1 MTCRNV
7 FHREDG
13 EADAVLALEFVI
25 AVWRRLM
32 RDRHD

>member
-1 MTCRNV
+1 M
-7 FHREDG
+7 EDG
-13 EADAVLALEFVI
+13 EPDAVLALEFAI